1 MSILRSLL
9 PTRISGQIAL
19 LIVAAIAAVH
29 VILTAT
35 FMLRAR
41 ERPPRHHPAEI
52 EMAAG
57 MLDATPPQDRD
68 RVFAAIAERYPELA
82 LRLDRSKLREWP
94 KPVGEQQERGFGRN
108 LPPGIELRRDVDGD
122 ESHRVALRLR
132 DGDILTAQM
141 PEPPRSRRLDPILIT
156 VLSIAIVTIILG
168 VWAARAVTAP
178 LRLFAKAAES
188 FSPAGEIDPLPER
201 GPKEVRTAA
210 RALNQMRGRIKS
222 LVEDRTRMLL
232 AVGHDLRTP
241 ITRLR
246 LASEFL
252 GDGHQLR
259 RQMLRDLEQMN
270 AMIESVLVFLCEG
283 RSAKLAVSIDV
294 ASTLQTVCDEFADAG
309 HDVRLIASERL
320 AIRGQGDELRRAIAN
335 LLDNSVRYAGG
346 ATVSLTRDGDAAIVT
361 VADEGPGIAD
371 DAKAAM
377 LEPFV
382 RGEPSRHMDG
392 ETGFGLGLSIANAIV
407 TGHGGTLT
415 LVDRTPRGLVVRL
428 AFPLESEVPRLLK
441 PAQAA

>member
-1 MSILRSLL
+1 MMLCSLL
-9 PTRISGQIAL
+9 PRRISGQIAL

-29 VILTAT
+29 VILTT
-35 FMLRAR
+35 MFLLRSHDH
-41 ERPPRHHPAEI
+41 PPRRHPAEI
-52 EMAAG
+52 AMAAG
-57 MLDATPPQDRD
+57 VLDATSPQDRD
-68 RVFAAIAERYPELA
+68 RVFAAIAERYPDLA
-82 LRLDRSKLREWP
+82 LRLDRSKQREWP
-94 KPVGEQQERGFGRN
+94 KTVGEQGRGFGRN
-108 LPPGIELRRDVDGD
+108 LPPGIKLRRDVDGD

-141 PEPPRSRRLDPILIT
+141 PEPPRSWRLDPILIT
-156 VLSIAIVTIILG
+156 VLSIALVTIILG
-168 VWAARAVTAP
+168 IWAARAVTAP

-188 FSPAGEIDPLPER
+188 FSPAGAIDPLPER
-201 GPKEVRTAA
+201 GPEEIRTAA
-210 RALNQMRGRIKS
+210 RALNQMRARIKS

-252 GDGHQLR
+252 GDGQLR
-259 RQMLRDLEQMN
+259 RQILRDLEQMN
-270 AMIESVLVFLCEG
+270 AMIESVLVFLREG

-335 LLDNSVRYAGG
+335 LLDNAVRYAGG
-346 ATVSLTRDGDAAIVT
+346 ATVSLTRAGEEAIVT
-361 VADEGPGIAD
+361 VTDEGPGIAD
-371 DAKAAM
+371 EAKAAM

-415 LVDRTPRGLVVRL
+415 LVDRSPHGLVVRL
-428 AFPLESEVPRLLK
+428 AFPLESEAARLIP
-441 PAQAA
+441 PARAA